1 MENEQER
8 RYLMKRLN
16 LLSKL
21 NLLQRSSPK
30 MILMKM
36 MKVLAGRRTD
46 RDMFDVLTE
55 MREWKGICITRVNLE
70 KVKN

>member
-1 MENEQER
+1 MENEHER

-21 NLLQRSSPK
+21 NLLRRSSPE
-30 MILMKM
+30 MMLMKM

-46 RDMFDVLTE
+46 RDIFDVLTE
-55 MREWKGICITRVNLE
+55 MREWKGIGITRVNLE
-70 KVKN
+70 NIKN

>member
-1 MENEQER
+1 MENEQKR

-21 NLLQRSSPK
+21 NLLQRSSTE
-30 MILMKM
+30 MML

-46 RDMFDVLTE
+46 RNVFDVLTE
-55 MREWKGICITRVNLE
+55 MREWKGIGITRVNLE
-70 KVKN
+70 KVKK

>member
-55 MREWKGICITRVNLE
+55 MREWKGIGITRVNLE